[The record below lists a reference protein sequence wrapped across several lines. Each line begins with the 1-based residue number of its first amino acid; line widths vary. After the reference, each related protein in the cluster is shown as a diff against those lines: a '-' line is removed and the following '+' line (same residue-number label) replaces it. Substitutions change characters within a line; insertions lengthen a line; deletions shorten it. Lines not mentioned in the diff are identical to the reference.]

1 MRIQTLATAGIALAL
16 ATTLA
21 ACGGDDDKSSA
32 AQGDSTV
39 PNASTA
45 PSGKPGCDPNAPGSC
60 DTYDPNDPFANPKA
74 RCPKK
79 GDKIVEPANTIT
91 ASGNTFCDD
100 AYAGKT
106 GSSWTFNNP
115 DIALH
120 NVATDDFEKN
130 PAKFK
135 SADADMGKKVTFK
148 MPKKTGKYTIIC
160 TFHPG
165 SMTAK
170 LTLK

>member
-1 MRIQTLATAGIALAL
+1 MRLRTLTTAGIALAL

-21 ACGGDDDKSSA
+21 ACGGDDDKDSA
-32 AQGDSTV
+32 AQGTNDAA
-39 PNASTA
+39 ASSDPMA
-45 PSGKPGCDPNAPGSC
+45 GGNLSPGTGDDAYAA
-60 DTYDPNDPFANPKA
+60 DDQFANPGAK
-74 RCPKK
+74 CPK
-79 GDKIVEPANTIT
+79 GGEPKNTIT
-91 ASGNTFCDD
+91 ASGNTFC
-100 AYAGKT
+100 AKSYSGLAGST
-106 GSSWTFNNP
+106 WTFDNP
-115 DIALH
+115 DIAIH

-135 SADADMGKKVTFK
+135 SPDVEQGKKDTFK

-160 TFHPG
+160 TYHPG